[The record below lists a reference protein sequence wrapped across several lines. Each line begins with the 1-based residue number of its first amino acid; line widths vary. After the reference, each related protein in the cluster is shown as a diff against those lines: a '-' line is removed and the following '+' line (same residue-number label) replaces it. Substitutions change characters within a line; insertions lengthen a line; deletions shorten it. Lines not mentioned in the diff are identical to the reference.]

1 MHNYF
6 IQILNYATI
15 FDKDNLQCK
24 FPAMVYT
31 FNIKLD
37 LKHKH
42 LAQLLFVNMN
52 MASMDLQSLMER
64 FATRKGTFC
73 PGTNFVNQIIAHLTS
88 EIITKIHKYFFM

>member
-52 MASMDLQSLMER
+52 MASIGLAEFD
-64 FATRKGTFC
+64 GTIC
-73 PGTNFVNQIIAHLTS
+73 NQKRNVLLWYKLREPNHCTHDI
-88 EIITKIHKYFFM
+88 